1 MPNHGRTT
9 GRRLIPA
16 SLLLGWPTAILAQGV
31 TISNAFGEGSLVA
44 DFANYVGYDI
54 TPRDNTY
61 FVETLGMVVFALL
74 TFVGVLFTALVVY
87 GGYTWMLA
95 RGNESEIERAKHIIR
110 SAVIGLI
117 VTLAAYSI
125 WISIAYFLG

>member
-1 MPNHGRTT
+1 MNRHTT
-9 GRRLIPA
+9 AVFRAVGLAVLMFAWPA
-16 SLLLGWPTAILAQGV
+16 KLLAQI
-31 TISNAFGEGSLVA
+31 TLSNAFGNGSLVQ
-44 DFANYVGYDI
+44 DFANQVGYDI
-54 TPRDNTY
+54 TPRDESY
-61 FVETLGMVVFALL
+61 FVETLGNVVFALL
-74 TFVGVLFTALVVY
+74 SFIGVVFTILMVY

-110 SAVIGLI
+110 SAIIGLV